1 MKNIPITPSNAPLI
15 LASSSP
21 RRLDLLQQLGITPN
35 AVCPTDIDESPL
47 PGEMPKALAQR
58 LAMAKAHA
66 IAHDHGGAWII
77 SADTVVAVG
86 RRILGKPES
95 DTDSQ
100 GMLSLLSGR
109 RHTVYGGICVITPQ
123 GKIISRVVKTV
134 VIFKSLTN
142 HEITHY
148 IASGEPMGKAGSYAI
163 QGYAGAFVRM
173 IMGSYSNVV
182 GLSLYDL
189 RQILV
194 GNGYK
199 I

>member
-1 MKNIPITPSNAPLI
+1 MTNTPTTHSDTPLV

-21 RRLDLLQQLGITPN
+21 RRLDLLHQLGITPSV
-35 AVCPTDIDESPL
+35 VCPTDIDETPL
-47 PGEMPKALAQR
+47 PEEMPKALAQR
-58 LAMAKAHA
+58 LAIAKAHA

-95 DTDSQ
+95 DRDSQ
-100 GMLSLLSGR
+100 DMLSLLSGR
-109 RHTVYGGICVITPQ
+109 RHAVYGGICVITPQ
-123 GKIISRVVKTV
+123 GKVISRVVKTT
-134 VIFKSLTN
+134 VIFKPLTN

-148 IASGEPMGKAGSYAI
+148 IASGEPKGKAGSYAI
-163 QGYAGAFVRM
+163 QGYAGAFVRG
-173 IMGSYSNVV
+173 ITGSYSNVV

-189 RQILV
+189 RQMLG

-199 I
+199 V